1 MQETLNQEVE
11 STIRTFID
19 VNVINGAAW
28 TYNNETPLLD
38 ESILDS
44 LGVVDLVEFL
54 QKRFRIRI
62 QQEEVTRKNFRSV
75 STIAAFVR
83 DKTSPMHSSVSNG
96 N

>member
-19 VNVINGAAW
+19 VNVINGAGW
-28 TYNNETPLLD
+28 EYHNDTPLLD

-44 LGVVDLVEFL
+44 LGIVDLVEFL
-54 QKRFRIRI
+54 QKRYRIRI
-62 QQEEVTRKNFRSV
+62 QQQEVTRKNFRSV

-83 DKTSPMHSSVSNG
+83 DKTVPVHSSAS
-96 N
+96 